1 MSRFT
6 QNLVL
11 ALCGAVTS
19 AIIAGGLAFVEL
31 QWGWALYSY
40 TFWVIIPAGA
50 GLAGFAAA
58 SGYYFGSRLLNF
70 RPGRDLLVGI
80 TAISAGTFF
89 FIYWLEYLFMTV
101 DGNRV
106 SDAISY
112 SDFLNFSITHTAL
125 SFGYRGHF
133 VGGGVDIGAG
143 GGYLFAALQILGFAA
158 GGYFVYVYLVG
169 LPYCK
174 DCGLYFKGKGKQTRY
189 FADTGT
195 VAESTEGFLMKVREE
210 RFQDS
215 IQTHAAAGSTKPTN
229 PPMFSSHIELKR
241 CKGCEKHFLQFGV
254 QRWVNK
260 EWKAISDFN
269 YSTYLMERVEIIR
282 ELGVS

>member
-19 AIIAGGLAFVEL
+19 VIIAAILAFVEL

-40 TFWVIIPAGA
+40 TLWVIIPVGA

-89 FIYWLEYLFMTV
+89 FIYWLEYVFMTV
-101 DGNRV
+101 DGKQV

-112 SDFLNFSITHTAL
+112 SEFLNFMVTHTAL

-133 VGGGVDIGAG
+133 FGGGVDIGAG
-143 GGYLFAALQILGFAA
+143 GGYLFAALQILGFAV
-158 GGYFVYVYLVG
+158 GGYCIYMYLVG

-174 DCGLYFKGKGKQTRY
+174 DCGRYFKDKAMQIRY
-189 FADTGT
+189 FDDTDT
-195 VAESTEGFLMKVREE
+195 VAASTEAFLLKVREE
-210 RFQDS
+210 RFQES
-215 IQTHAAAGSTKPTN
+215 IQTHAATGSTKPTGSS
-229 PPMFSSHIELKR
+229 MFKSSIELQR
-241 CKGCEKHFLQFGV
+241 CKGCEKRYLKFGV
-254 QRWVNK
+254 MRWVNK
-260 EWKAISDFN
+260 EWKEIADFG
-269 YSTYLMERVEIIR
+269 YSTYIMERVEIVKN
-282 ELGVS
+282 LNP